1 MDYKFKLKLKFQTI
15 KQISMNK
22 LPRNINLR
30 KDGTFLVR
38 IEHYEYYKCKS
49 FKILEEAIQFK
60 QECLSE
66 IEKLKQEEKRLHY
79 LKPITYNKE
88 GIAYILIKHK
98 KQNKEYK
105 CLVDDDKWHDLT
117 YMKTWFHIDNG
128 YIKNNKSKLIH
139 RYLYETYKP
148 NEDIINLEIDHINRN
163 KLDNRMSNL
172 RVATSGQN
180 NYNRESKNKTGYRG
194 VHKDKKKYNARIKYK
209 GEEYGVYG
217 LETKE
222 EAALAYNEL
231 AIKYYGDFA
240 QLNTVLIF
248 KD

>member
-1 MDYKFKLKLKFQTI
+1 
-15 KQISMNK
+15 MNK

-38 IEHYEYYKCKS
+38 IEHYEYYKCKT
-49 FKILEEAIQFK
+49 FKTIEEAIQFK
-60 QECLSE
+60 QDSLND
-66 IEKLKQEEKRLHY
+66 IIKLKQEEKRLHF

-88 GIAYILIKHK
+88 GIAYILIKNK
-98 KQNKEYK
+98 KQNKEYE
-105 CLVDDDKWHDLT
+105 CLVDDDKWHELT
-117 YMKTWFHIDNG
+117 YVKTWFYNTNG
-128 YIKNNKSKLIH
+128 YIRNNKTKLIH

-148 NEDIINLEIDHINRN
+148 NENIINLEIDHINRN
-163 KLDNRMSNL
+163 RLDNRMSNL
-172 RVATSGQN
+172 RIATSGQN

-194 VHKDKKKYNARIKYK
+194 VKKDKNKYCAKIKYK
-209 GEEYGVYG
+209 GEEYGKYG